1 MIKCAITLHTVTVLW
16 VYGGSRVVP
25 YASQGV
31 VSQFIPPP
39 PILAELGHLTVING
53 VFPSAPP
60 TDLKKDCLVTHLESV
75 VDYIWH

>member
-53 VFPSAPP
+53 VFP
-60 TDLKKDCLVTHLESV
+60 TDRFEERLFSNSPGVSR
-75 VDYIWH
+75 